1 MYMNRML
8 LVALALTMLCGSV
21 SAETGETCTTMNGP
35 GVTAV
40 ITGVK
45 ACSAA
50 VPVNLSAT
58 NPRACIRVIQT
69 VEGDRYGY
77 SDFEVAESELLND
90 FVGFPTAHPC
100 TVYRLTGCVIDLGL
114 AKRAPASPDR
124 PVVRGTIYINPDGL
138 ACESASTN

>member
-1 MYMNRML
+1 MNKVLMVL
-8 LVALALTMLCGSV
+8 LALTMLCGSV

-45 ACSAA
+45 TCSAA
-50 VPVNLSAT
+50 VPANLSAT

-69 VEGDRYGY
+69 AAGEQYGY
-77 SDFEVAESELLND
+77 SDFDVQDSELLTD
-90 FVGFPTAHPC
+90 FAGFPTAHPC
-100 TVYRLTGCVIDLGL
+100 GVYQVTGCFIGISANKYV
-114 AKRAPASPDR
+114 AASPEQ

-138 ACESASTN
+138 ACTIRMPR